1 MAIPADAPAERLDV
15 ELYPVVD
22 GTLLLALAFDFCKSG
37 LFH

>member
-15 ELYPVVD
+15 ELDPLVD
-22 GTLLLALAFDFCKSG
+22 GTLLLALALDVCKSC